1 MEAAQGEAS
10 CSRGPSAEDPVALEG
25 LRRKKETPPDQEHIP
40 ERHQGGVFDASI
52 DSEVLFKHDQIKKI
66 YNEFGPFV
74 CEEPSVEELGL
85 PAGAHLVEREPFKL
99 TNGAIYIGQWDNE
112 CKRRAGIGRQVWPD
126 GSLYQG

>member
-1 MEAAQGEAS
+1 MNASQKAAYEQWKQRKEKL
-10 CSRGPSAEDPVALEG
+10 PALEG
-25 LRRKKETPPDQEHIP
+25 QVLRIQSLWRGYVVRKRLHLIKSIFLNGTE
-40 ERHQGGVFDASI
+40 GGVFDASI

-112 CKRRAGIGRQVWPD
+112 CKRRA
-126 GSLYQG
+126 